1 MRHVEARHRLRILP
15 LTIAAILFAVQGLS
29 QSRTAR
35 TIRVP
40 SEAVGGQVTAAVLL
54 PVDYDSTG
62 TARYPVVYLLHG
74 GTQNHT
80 AFAARN
86 WFIKDASERR
96 MIVVMPYLQ
105 PPLFS
110 ARAGA
115 PAPVEEFLGR
125 ELPAYIDANYRTI
138 ADRRGRAIGGIS
150 MGGYGA
156 TMIGLKRPDMFGT
169 VGAISA
175 ALATGGRPG
184 DIAVLVPALRPETA
198 PYFYIACGVEDSVL
212 PASRD
217 LAARLGDRKI
227 GFELKEVPGGHEWA
241 VWDPQVRAF
250 FDVLSKRLDWRD
262 TPRQ

>member
-1 MRHVEARHRLRILP
+1 MRVFSRRWLIALTLLLLACGARE
-15 LTIAAILFAVQGLS
+15 TAA

-35 TIRVP
+35 TIRFE
-40 SEAVGGQVTAAVLL
+40 STAIGGQATVAVLL
-54 PVDYDSTG
+54 PVEYDTS

-80 AFAARN
+80 AFPARS
-86 WFIKDASERR
+86 WFPRDASERR

-105 PPLFS
+105 PVFFS
-110 ARAGA
+110 ARGGT
-115 PAPVEEFLGR
+115 PAVVEDFLGR
-125 ELPAYIDANYRTI
+125 ELPEYIDSHYRTV

-156 TMIGLKRPDMFGT
+156 TLLGLTRPDMFGA

-175 ALATGGRPG
+175 ALSTGRRPG
-184 DIAVLVPALRPETA
+184 DVSALVAALTADTA
-198 PYFYIACGVEDSVL
+198 PYFYIGCGLQDGVL

-217 LAARLGDRKI
+217 LATQLRGRQI
-227 GFELKEVPGGHEWA
+227 RSELREVPGGHDWS

-250 FDVLSKRLDWRD
+250 FDVLSTLPGWA
-262 TPRQ
+262 PIP

>member
-1 MRHVEARHRLRILP
+1 VSLLVLLLAIP
-15 LTIAAILFAVQGLS
+15 LAAEFFA

-35 TIRVP
+35 TVRVP
-40 SEAVGGQVTAAVLL
+40 SETIGGPVTVAVLL
-54 PVDYDSTG
+54 PVDYDSST
-62 TARYPVVYLLHG
+62 TRYPVVYLLHG

-86 WFIKDASERR
+86 WFTKDASERR

-105 PPLFS
+105 PALFS
-110 ARAGA
+110 TRRGGA
-115 PAPVEEFLGR
+115 APFEEFLGR
-125 ELPAYIDANYRTI
+125 ELPAYIDANYRTV

-156 TMIGLKRPDMFGT
+156 TMLGLKRPDLFAA

-175 ALATGGRPG
+175 ALGTGGRPDG
-184 DIAVLVPALRPETA
+184 IAALVPALPVDGA
-198 PYFYIACGVEDSVL
+198 PYFYVACGVADAVL

-217 LAARLGDRKI
+217 FAARLRERKI
-227 GFELKEVPGGHEWA
+227 RVDFSEVPGGHGWE

-250 FDVLSKRLDWRD
+250 FDALSKQAGWGS
-262 TPRQ
+262 TQ